1 MTAIQQTSL
10 RTAALLTSAL
20 LFAALTACQPAD
32 SDKKADTKTTA
43 AAVKKEPVKPACP
56 KLAPTPG
63 DIIAEQI
70 TPIESVNLLDQPNG
84 FIQVTAKVVN
94 VEDDRTWAVVQAGD
108 QQIFAF
114 AHAGLELIPND
125 AVGQTAYIR
134 AAVESRPMHPNDRAA
149 ATRSGLT
156 PHAVVEST
164 LSPCLHLNV
173 IKFAVANQTTPEA
186 FDAGQNFR

>member
-1 MTAIQQTSL
+1 MNHFIARPTIVIA
-10 RTAALLTSAL
+10 SAL
-20 LFAALTACQPAD
+20 LFAALTACQPNDPSQTAD
-32 SDKKADTKTTA
+32 AQPKATKA
-43 AAVKKEPVKPACP
+43 AAEKEPAKPTCP

-70 TPIESVNLLDQPNG
+70 SPIESINLLDQPNG

-94 VEDDRTWAVVQAGD
+94 VEDDRTWAVVQAGE
-108 QQIFAF
+108 QQVFAF

-125 AVGQTAYIR
+125 AVGQVAYIR
-134 AAVESRPMHPNDRAA
+134 AAVESKPLNPNDRAA
-149 ATRSGLT
+149 VTRTGLA
-156 PHAVVEST
+156 PHAVIESA

-186 FDAGQNFR
+186 FDAGQNYR

>member
-1 MTAIQQTSL
+1 MTAMPQNIF
-10 RTAALLTSAL
+10 RTTALLASAL

-32 SDKKADTKTTA
+32 SDKQADTKKA
-43 AAVKKEPVKPACP
+43 AAVAKKEPAKPTCP

-63 DIIAEQI
+63 EIIAEQI

-134 AAVESRPMHPNDRAA
+134 AAVESKPLDPNVRAA
-149 ATRSGLT
+149 VTRSGLA
-156 PHAVVEST
+156 PQAVVEST